1 MQVEVLKA
9 DVEQANKNKD
19 ITCVSLCLVNVIIE
33 SLKLKK
39 R

>member
-1 MQVEVLKA
+1 MEVEVLKA
-9 DVEQANKNKD
+9 EVEQANKNKD

-39 R
+39 K

>member
-9 DVEQANKNKD
+9 DAEQANKNKD